1 MMSGVKVWNHD
12 ISTSDRIVE
21 VRNNAYGIL
30 KERQIIWLRFAKG
43 LYFMEE
49 YKE

>member
-21 VRNNAYGIL
+21 VRNNSYGIL